1 MAGGNFF
8 NKNPKGNKYSPVF
21 NNTETL
27 KDSHT
32 SPNKAPDFLSGI
44 LNPGES
50 ITFKKEQNQPEKPK
64 FTDYLGKEQS
74 LFVNEHQNEV
84 EKTINDLRL
93 EIKKLI
99 QVSENISD
107 EIKQSVDQNI
117 AEISEYQLNFFQR
130 IKVLVIGFRQQIS
143 EASVWMET
151 FNHKKKKCNAFRNK
165 AKTGGQQ
172 YQDSSE
178 HAVARSAN

>member
-1 MAGGNFF
+1 MAGGNSL

-21 NNTETL
+21 NNTEIL
-27 KDSHT
+27 NDSHT
-32 SPNKAPDFLSGI
+32 SHNKAPTLLSGI

-50 ITFKKEQNQPEKPK
+50 INFKKEQNQPEKPK
-64 FTDYLGKEQS
+64 FVDYLVKEQS

-84 EKTINDLRL
+84 EKAINDLRL

-99 QVSENISD
+99 QVSENIGE
-107 EIKQSVDQNI
+107 EIKQSVDQNV
-117 AEISEYQLNFFQR
+117 AEISEYQLNFFKR
-130 IKVLVIGFRQQIS
+130 IKTLVIGFRQQIS
-143 EASVWMET
+143 EASIWMES

-165 AKTGGQQ
+165 AKSGGQQ